1 MCIAPIVNLA
11 VDRMTVKDVWPLL
24 LCAFGWS
31 FATTFPVVG
40 RYIPAPSG
48 LTAYSFLTL
57 LGVYVVARF
66 VRRLHDSDVRFREFV
81 ANGKMFLPI
90 IGICLVFAA
99 VGLGDYNSPF
109 ALTLAG
115 SVLLLIKNCRISKHL
130 GSVCAW
136 LGPSMF
142 SVYLMHSH
150 GYGWGYLRMIQ
161 DGLIDKDVP
170 IGIGY
175 FLTALTVFCAC
186 TVADLPRRLV
196 ALLFK
201 KPR

>member
-1 MCIAPIVNLA
+1 MCLAPVVNLA
-11 VDRMTVKDVWPLL
+11 IDRMTLMELYPML

-31 FATTFPVVG
+31 FATTLPVVG
-40 RYIPAPSG
+40 SYVPAPSG

-66 VRRLHDSDVRFREFV
+66 VRRLYDADVRIRECV
-81 ANGKMFLPI
+81 ASGKMVLPI

-115 SVLLLIKNCRISKHL
+115 SVLLLIKNCRISTRI

-150 GYGWGYLRMIQ
+150 GQGWGYLRMIQ
-161 DGLIDKDVP
+161 DGLIDKGVP

-175 FLTALTVFCAC
+175 FLTALTVFCVC

-196 ALLFK
+196 AIFFK
-201 KPR
+201 KSR